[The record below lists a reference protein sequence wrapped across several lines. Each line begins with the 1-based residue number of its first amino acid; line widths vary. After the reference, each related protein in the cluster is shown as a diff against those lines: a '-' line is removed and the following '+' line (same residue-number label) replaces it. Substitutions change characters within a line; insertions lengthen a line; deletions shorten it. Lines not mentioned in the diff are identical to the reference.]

1 MGEKGNVAAAAAA
14 ERGGGR
20 VDDALD
26 TGRVVIEKTT
36 DVFVEGAA
44 GAATG
49 VVSDRVRGRV
59 QPEET
64 KESGVD
70 PGDPPSAS

>member
-1 MGEKGNVAAAAAA
+1 
-14 ERGGGR
+14 
-20 VDDALD
+20 
-26 TGRVVIEKTT
+26 VIEKTT

-49 VVSDRVRGRV
+49 VVSDRVRGRL